1 MACLS
6 EHMLLVAVG
15 CRTLHRLSSLEL
27 LGDCFRPAELE
38 QLMHHV
44 SALTRLTQLR
54 VSIHGVD
61 ADVIEAPG
69 LAVCEHLAT
78 LTNFQ
83 ILRLRIGVPDAITV
97 CLRFKMHNT

>member
-1 MACLS
+1 MLLSLAESKPYGVLS

-54 VSIHGVD
+54 VSIHDVD
-61 ADVIEAPG
+61 ADVIETLG
-69 LAVCEHLAT
+69 LQGVS
-78 LTNFQ
+78 
-83 ILRLRIGVPDAITV
+83 IWRL
-97 CLRFKMHNT
+97 